1 MTGQMCSRRYLLAS
15 VAAGLFARSLTPFAN
30 AQNAPSLRVGTLP
43 IEEGAQVYY
52 AQERGFLPQLRL
64 DVRHLPHGAAVVAAV
79 AAGEIQLGFCN
90 LFAFAQ
96 AFARGSPVRVLAAGQ
111 LFRVEDSKSF
121 ALVVRADAPYH
132 AAKDLNGK
140 KIGAASPVSIV
151 GIGPKAWIDRNGGD
165 SSTVEVV
172 QVPFGTVEQALET
185 GRVDAVSAT
194 LSDLAAVKNIEIRVL
209 GYPTDAIG
217 PPFIGSAWY
226 AHTAWISANRELA
239 RRCAQTLIQAAQ
251 WANAHQDE
259 SGQLLT
265 KYLGLT
271 PEAVRGLKG
280 HRVIYGERLDPSLMQ
295 PVISVAARVGIIPKA
310 FPAGDAIADLT

>member
-1 MTGQMCSRRYLLAS
+1 MTRQMCSRRYFLGS
-15 VAAGLFARSLTPFAN
+15 VGAGLFAGTLTPFAS

-43 IEEGAQVYY
+43 IEEGAQVYS
-52 AQERGFLPQLRL
+52 AQERGFFPQLRL

-79 AAGEIQLGFCN
+79 ASGEIQLGFCN

-111 LFRVEDSKSF
+111 LFRVEASKSF
-121 ALVVRADAPYH
+121 ALVVRADAPYQ

-194 LSDLAAVKNIEIRVL
+194 LSDLAAVKKIDIRVL

-226 AHTAWISANRELA
+226 AHTAWISANRDLA
-239 RRCAQTLIQAAQ
+239 RRCAQALVEAAK
-251 WANAHQDE
+251 WANAHQDD
-259 SGQLLT
+259 SGEILM
-265 KYLGLT
+265 KYLRLT
-271 PEAVRGLKG
+271 PEDVRSLKG

-295 PVISVAARVGIIPKA
+295 PIISVAARYGIIPKVLPA
-310 FPAGDAIADLT
+310 FDMVADLV

>member
-15 VAAGLFARSLTPFAN
+15 VAAGLFARSLAPFAN
-30 AQNAPSLRVGTLP
+30 AQNAPHVRVRTLP
-43 IEEGAQVYY
+43 IEEGAQVFY
-52 AQERGFLPQLRL
+52 AQEHGFFPQIRVDVGTLPNA
-64 DVRHLPHGAAVVAAV
+64 AAVVAAV
-79 AAGEIQLGFCN
+79 ASGEIELGFGN

-96 AFARGSPVRVLAAGQ
+96 AFARGLPVRVLAAGQ

-121 ALVVRADAPYH
+121 VLVVRADSPYQ

-151 GIGPKAWIDRNGGD
+151 GVGARAWIDRNGGD
-165 SSTVEVV
+165 SSTVQVV
-172 QVPFGTVEQALET
+172 QVPFGTVEQAFET
-185 GRVDAVSAT
+185 GRADAVSAT
-194 LSDLAAVKNIEIRVL
+194 LSDLAAVKNINLRVM

-217 PPFIGSAWY
+217 PPFIGSGWY
-226 AHTAWISANRELA
+226 VHTAWISANRDLA
-239 RRCAQTLIQAAQ
+239 RRCAQALIEAAQ

-259 SGQLLT
+259 SGQILT

-271 PEAVRGLKG
+271 PEGVRSLKG

-295 PVISVAARVGIIPKA
+295 PIISVAARYGIIRKA
-310 FPAGDAIADLT
+310 FPAGDVVADL

>member
-1 MTGQMCSRRYLLAS
+1 
-15 VAAGLFARSLTPFAN
+15 
-30 AQNAPSLRVGTLP
+30 VGTL
-43 IEEGAQVYY
+43 GAQVYY
-52 AQERGFLPQLRL
+52 AQERGFFPQLRV
-64 DVRHLPHGAAVVAAV
+64 DISTLPHGAAIVAAV
-79 AAGEIQLGFCN
+79 ASGQIQLGFCN

-96 AFARGSPVRVLAAGQ
+96 AFVRGSPIRVLAAGQ

-121 ALVVRADAPYH
+121 ALVVRADSPYQ

-140 KIGAASPVSIV
+140 IIGAASPVSIV

-185 GRVDAVSAT
+185 RRVDAVSAT
-194 LSDLAAVKNIEIRVL
+194 LSDLAAVKNINLRVL

-226 AHTAWISANRELA
+226 AHAAWISANRDLA
-239 RRCAQTLIQAAQ
+239 RRCAQALTEAAQ

-259 SGQLLT
+259 SGQILM
-265 KYLGLT
+265 KHLGLT
-271 PEAVRGLKG
+271 PEQVRSLKG

-295 PVISVAARVGIIPKA
+295 PMQPIISVAARYGIIPKS
-310 FPAGDAIADLT
+310 FPAGDAVAELP